1 MPCSPGHL
9 NQRTPRAQPYRRRA
23 RLSVVRRLSV
33 LNGEPTV
40 PGMDAGQ
47 MESVPAE
54 LRALSRERMA
64 ELVSTRPGRTA
75 KASEMVARRG
85 HANLLLMPAGIV
97 CATCLHSCVVSVA
110 SVAGAQRKE
119 VPAMLMETIEQTPAI
134 TVQNGWGQSSV
145 SVAISRMSR

>member
-1 MPCSPGHL
+1 M
-9 NQRTPRAQPYRRRA
+9 
-23 RLSVVRRLSV
+23 SV

-97 CATCLHSCVVSVA
+97 CATCLHSCVASVA
-110 SVAGAQRKE
+110 SAQRKE

>member
-1 MPCSPGHL
+1 
-9 NQRTPRAQPYRRRA
+9 
-23 RLSVVRRLSV
+23 
-33 LNGEPTV
+33 
-40 PGMDAGQ
+40 MDAGQ

-97 CATCLHSCVVSVA
+97 CATCLHSCVASVASVA